1 MILPSSSILFTHQCI
16 LCTVGYPHQVGGPI
30 HTVINVAG
38 GWMGGNATSDT
49 GVFDA
54 LDKMWEFN
62 VKSAFAGTC
71 IVEVKLVLEIV
82 C

>member
-1 MILPSSSILFTHQCI
+1 
-16 LCTVGYPHQVGGPI
+16 
-30 HTVINVAG
+30 VAG

>member
-1 MILPSSSILFTHQCI
+1 MHLTHGWLPD
-16 LCTVGYPHQVGGPI
+16 QVGGPI